1 MKRATLV
8 APWIFTLIWSSGFVV
23 AKYAFADG
31 DSLFFLALR
40 LLIAAAILYLLTL
53 ILRQPTRLS
62 RSDFR
67 ATLLIGLSLHGL
79 YLGGVWY
86 AIELG
91 APAGLSSVI
100 TSMQPILVSLIAVRL
115 LSEPLTWKQIV
126 GLLSGLAGVVLVVL
140 PKLTGK
146 DGFTAES
153 LSLLFVALFGST
165 AATLM
170 QKKIGHDIP
179 LMMGTTYQFLVAG
192 IVMLAISIARGRTRF
207 ELTHTSFWTMT
218 WAVLVTSIAAIL
230 LLLWLLNHG
239 TAAKVSSL
247 LYLVPPMAVVQGYL
261 LFNEKVAPLGIAGI
275 GLTALGVALVIQS

>member
-1 MKRATLV
+1 MKRATIV
-8 APWIFTLIWSSGFVV
+8 APWVFTLIWSSGFVV

-31 DSLFFLALR
+31 DSLYFLALR
-40 LLIAAAILYLLTL
+40 LLIAAAILFFLTL

-62 RSDFR
+62 GSDFR

-153 LSLLFVALFGST
+153 LSLLFIALFGST

-170 QKKIGHDIP
+170 QKKIGHEIP
-179 LMMGTTYQFLVAG
+179 LMMGTTYQFLIAG
-192 IVMLAISIARGRTRF
+192 ILMLAISIARGRTRF

>member
-153 LSLLFVALFGST
+153 LSLLFVALLGST

-247 LYLVPPMAVVQGYL
+247 LYLVPPMAVIQGYL

>member
-67 ATLLIGLSLHGL
+67 ATLLIGMSLHGL

-247 LYLVPPMAVVQGYL
+247 LYLVPPMAVIQGYL

>member
-1 MKRATLV
+1 VKRATLV
-8 APWIFTLIWSSGFVV
+8 APWVFTLIWSSGFVV

-31 DSLFFLALR
+31 DSLYFLALR
-40 LLIAAAILYLLTL
+40 LLIAAAILFLLTL

-62 RSDFR
+62 AGDIR
-67 ATLLIGLSLHGL
+67 ATMLIGLSLHGL

-170 QKKIGHDIP
+170 QKKIGHEIP

-247 LYLVPPMAVVQGYL
+247 LYLVPPMAVIQGYL

>member
-140 PKLTGK
+140 PKFTGK

-218 WAVLVTSIAAIL
+218 WAVLVTSIAAVL

-247 LYLVPPMAVVQGYL
+247 LYLVPPMAVIQGYL

>member
-23 AKYAFADG
+23 AKYAFADS
-31 DSLFFLALR
+31 DSLYFLALR

-153 LSLLFVALFGST
+153 LSLLFIALFGST

-170 QKKIGHDIP
+170 QKKIGHEIP

-247 LYLVPPMAVVQGYL
+247 LYLVPPMAVIQGYL